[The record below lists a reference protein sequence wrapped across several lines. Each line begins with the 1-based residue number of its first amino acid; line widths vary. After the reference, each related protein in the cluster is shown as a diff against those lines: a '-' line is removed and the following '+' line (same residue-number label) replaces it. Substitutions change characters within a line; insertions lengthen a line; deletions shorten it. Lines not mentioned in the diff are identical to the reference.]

1 MNTQVQQLV
10 DISTKQL
17 NLLNNRLSK
26 NEKTLLGGLALVT
39 LYNLISFIK
48 EKRQKLNLPPYVPYG
63 LPIFGHTFYMIF
75 AHNRF
80 IDWCNQK
87 FGETYRLS
95 MFGET
100 IYVASGKAGEE
111 SMKASREDFSI
122 NDGTSIDLL
131 HLDFLHEK
139 AILDIGQDVHPAIA
153 KDLLANAKMH
163 RYLPSVLE
171 GFVKAKKDMI
181 NETGPTLVS
190 NPSVFFQNFVAYM
203 SVPTL
208 IGDEFKDNLE
218 IIQSFAACTG
228 DAVKNT
234 PLYMLFPKFMHPM
247 FKVFLSDAKRHTGL
261 MRKYVEPFVQK
272 YRDDPNFGNK
282 NSFLR
287 EVSLY
292 QHNGELISP
301 QQAAQSILLVA
312 FASVHTTSSNTSIAL
327 YWLLARPDLLKKFL
341 EEVDTVFPNNAP
353 ITYEKLQ
360 EMPFLNNLLK
370 ETLLQSISSL
380 SSRKKAGRD
389 YTFHDGTQMPKGN
402 ICTHTYIV
410 ILIIM
415 NSGGIVQVT
424 SRAINL
430 GLNVNRFGV
439 DAMDPEMSMNK
450 PITTPARD
458 FISFGSGKHLCPGKY
473 TRIHLVIDQS
483 DSFSL

>member
-1 MNTQVQQLV
+1 M
-10 DISTKQL
+10 
-17 NLLNNRLSK
+17 
-26 NEKTLLGGLALVT
+26 
-39 LYNLISFIK
+39 
-48 EKRQKLNLPPYVPYG
+48 
-63 LPIFGHTFYMIF
+63 MF

-87 FGETYRLS
+87 FGETYRIS

-111 SMKASREDFSI
+111 SMKANREDFSI
-122 NDGTSIDLL
+122 NEGTSVDLL

-139 AILDIGQDVHPAIA
+139 AILDIGQDIHPSIA
-153 KDLLANAKMH
+153 KDLLSSAKMP

-171 GFVKAKKDMI
+171 GFAKAKKDMI
-181 NETGPTLVS
+181 SETGPTLVS

-208 IGDEFKDNLE
+208 IGDEFKDNID

-247 FKVFLSDAKRHTGL
+247 FKVFLSDAKRHTDL
-261 MRKYVEPFVQK
+261 MKKYVEPFVQK
-272 YRDDPNFGNK
+272 YRDDPTFGNK
-282 NSFLR
+282 DSFLR
-287 EVSLY
+287 EVSLFE
-292 QHNGELISP
+292 HNGELLSA

-327 YWLLARPDLLKKFL
+327 YWLLARPELLQKFL
-341 EEVDTVFPNNAP
+341 QEVEHVFPNNAP
-353 ITYEKLQ
+353 ITYEGLQ

-370 ETLLQSISSL
+370 ETLRQSISSL

-389 YTFHDGTQMPKGN
+389 YTFHNGYQMPK
-402 ICTHTYIV
+402 
-410 ILIIM
+410 
-415 NSGGIVQVT
+415 GGIVQVA
-424 SRAINL
+424 SRALNL

-439 DAMDPEMSMNK
+439 DAMDPEMSLNK

-458 FISFGSGKHLCPGKY
+458 FVSFGAGKHLCPGRFFATQEIKIMLIELFRNYEIKTASGKRPEPY
-473 TRIHLVIDQS
+473 TDLFGMAARNCEDPLIFTPRVAH
-483 DSFSL
+483 